1 MTVTVTF
8 KIRKC
13 DVLSHRI
20 GHADNAVT
28 RRQLAVVVLSL
39 QPLVNVNFDRVEFL
53 CRLFLVSHHTPMS
66 IRPPFTA
73 VALP

>member
-1 MTVTVTF
+1 MTVTF
-8 KIRKC
+8 KIRKR

-20 GHADNAVT
+20 SHADIATGAVT
-28 RRQLAVVVLSL
+28 RRQLAVVLSL